1 MKKIIRYS
9 GSFLN
14 SASIVLSLVAAQAVS
29 ANTEVAKV
37 NDKSITLEQV
47 NARVAEQARSGSLT
61 SLSKK
66 AALDDLIKR
75 EVGVQE
81 ARKMKLD
88 QDPVISE
95 RINNVL
101 YYGLL
106 EKRLGS
112 EIEKMTLSDAEA
124 KNWYEKN
131 PELRTSHIF
140 IALSPDAT
148 SEEEQKAVARLNQIA
163 SDIKSGKTSF
173 AEAAQ
178 KNSEDP
184 SAAMGG
190 DLDYRMKD
198 RLDPT
203 FYRAALRIGRVGD
216 LSSAIRTPFG
226 VHLIR
231 LTGKHNWVEV
241 DRTRVKRIILE
252 DRRQELVS
260 RLLNDLR
267 QKSKVSVNEKLIR
280 D

>member
-1 MKKIIRYS
+1 MKKMIR
-9 GSFLN
+9 FIAL
-14 SASIVLSLVAAQAVS
+14 ALFSIVLAPAANAV
-29 ANTEVAKV
+29 TEVAKV
-37 NDKSITLEQV
+37 NDKVITLEQV
-47 NARVAEQARSGSLT
+47 NARVAEQARSGTLT
-61 SLSKK
+61 GLSRKS
-66 AALDDLIKR
+66 ALDELIKR
-75 EVGVQE
+75 EAAVQE
-81 ARKMKLD
+81 AHKMKLEN
-88 QDPVISE
+88 DPVIAE

-106 EKRLGS
+106 EKKLGA
-112 EIEKMTLSDAEA
+112 EIEKITLSDAEA

-131 PELRTSHIF
+131 PEIRTSHIF

-148 SEEEQKAVARLNQIA
+148 KDEEKKANEKLSQISSE
-163 SDIKSGKTSF
+163 IKSGKVSF

-198 RLDPT
+198 RLDPA
-203 FYRAALRIGRVGD
+203 FYRAALRLGKIGDISNIV
-216 LSSAIRTPFG
+216 RTPFG

-231 LTGKHNWVEV
+231 LTGKHSWIEV

-252 DRRQELVS
+252 DRRQELVNRFLS
-260 RLLNDLR
+260 DLR
-267 QKSKVSVNEKLIR
+267 QKAKVSVNEKLIK